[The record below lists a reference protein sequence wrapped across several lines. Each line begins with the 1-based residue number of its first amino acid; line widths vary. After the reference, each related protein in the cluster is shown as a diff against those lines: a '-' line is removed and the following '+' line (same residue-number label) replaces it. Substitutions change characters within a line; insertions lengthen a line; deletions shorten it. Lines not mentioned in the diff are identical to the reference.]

1 MILSQIKTIVSSPA
15 SQKQHYMPRTY
26 YTLVGYIMLQGKQ
39 PPKHLGPKMLQGEL
53 QNVNSNL
60 NLSTTI
66 TISAPGGAY
75 LQINTNSFRITWFF
89 QVIQCPRMANCCS
102 SWEQATIPPFSRG
115 SIAVKHS
122 KSVCPSHK
130 LDLHKSH
137 LSSSRCL
144 IWRCQNSAGETLQIG
159 LSISQVGPPQVS
171 SLLLTMSYLKMSE
184 FSWETFKISSFS
196 QLSASHFSKTS
207 ESLGEEASKSK
218 QQIQWRLHS

>member
-1 MILSQIKTIVSSPA
+1 
-15 SQKQHYMPRTY
+15 
-26 YTLVGYIMLQGKQ
+26 MLQGKQ

-144 IWRCQNSAGETLQIG
+144 IWRCQNSVER
-159 LSISQVGPPQVS
+159 LSRSPLSLSSQPHISPKRQNHLERKHQKAS
-171 SLLLTMSYLKMSE
+171 NKYNDAYINN
-184 FSWETFKISSFS
+184 FS
-196 QLSASHFSKTS
+196 
-207 ESLGEEASKSK
+207 
-218 QQIQWRLHS
+218 